1 MSEMTVL
8 VLDGHSRAALE
19 TLQSLGRAG
28 VQVDLAAETSDCLAM
43 YSRYVSRKLQ
53 QPSQER
59 AAEFQAWLR
68 EQDELRN
75 YTLIVPATEVSLLGL
90 RQLDENDPLRRK
102 AIIPGDEALDVALDK
117 EKTWRLAHQLGVP
130 TPAGILFSTLSEIG
144 RAQNLPLVLK
154 PTHSKVMVD
163 GVLRTLAV
171 AVVKNE
177 SERQEQLRRW
187 LPVTP
192 VQEQEYISGRGVGVE
207 FLFNR
212 SKKIWHFAHE
222 RVHEYPLTG
231 GASSYRRSINPPLA
245 MLHDAEKLL
254 TALNWHGVAMVEF
267 KMNANGQH
275 WLMEINPRL
284 WGSLALSIDSGV
296 DFPLGLL
303 QIARGDEPAPQPRY
317 KVPYYTRDPRTDVD
331 WFKCNLRADRQD
343 PLLHTRSRVFSFLEL
358 LRPLSGRESWD
369 HFDWRDLAITR
380 RALALAV
387 TDQVRP
393 IYRKLKDRQ
402 IKRRLLQRHGRL
414 LRRLNASGGPNKIVF
429 LCYGNICRSP
439 LAAALAEQRLSG
451 VTIDSAGFHDQTSR
465 SCPQKILRI
474 VASYGTNL
482 SNHRSARVTRDQL
495 ADSDLVI
502 AMDMENLNRVRQEF
516 PEMAD
521 RTTLL
526 GLFGTPETLAIA
538 DPHLADE
545 AATNRICEQVRVGVD
560 GLASWL
566 AKAKP
571 AACTPAIPSTAPGG
585 R

>member
-1 MSEMTVL
+1 MNEMTVL

-28 VQVDLAAETSDCLAM
+28 VQVDLAAEAQDCLAIH
-43 YSRYVSRKLQ
+43 SRYASRKLQ
-53 QPSQER
+53 QPSQGQDF
-59 AAEFQAWLR
+59 ASWLR
-68 EQDELRN
+68 EQDKLRN
-75 YTLIVPATEVSLLGL
+75 YTLIVPATEASLLGL

-102 AIIPGDEALDVALDK
+102 AVIPGDEALDVALDK
-117 EKTWRLAHQLGVP
+117 EKTWQLAHELGVP
-130 TPAGILFSTLSEIG
+130 TPAGILLSTLAEIG
-144 RAQNLPLVLK
+144 LAQKFPVVLK

-171 AVVKNE
+171 AAVKNE

-192 VQEQEYISGRGVGVE
+192 VQQQEYVSGRGIGVE

-212 SKKIWHFAHE
+212 GKKIWHFAHE
-222 RVHEYPLTG
+222 RAHEYPLTG
-231 GASSYRRSINPPLA
+231 GASSYRRSIDPPQA
-245 MLHDAEKLL
+245 MLRDAEKLL

-267 KMNANGQH
+267 KMNAKGQY

-303 QIARGDEPAPQPRY
+303 QIARGDEPAAQPKY
-317 KVPYYTRDPRTDVD
+317 KVPYYTRDLRTDVD
-331 WFKCNLRADRQD
+331 WLKCNLRANRKD
-343 PLLHTRSRVFSFLEL
+343 PLLHTRSRFFAFLEL

-380 RALALAV
+380 RTLTLAV
-387 TDQVRP
+387 AGQVRP
-393 IYRKLKDRQ
+393 VYRKLKDWQ
-402 IKRRLLQRHGRL
+402 IKRRLLQRHRRL
-414 LRRLNASGGPNKIVF
+414 LQRMNAAGGPRKIVF

-439 LAAALAEQRLSG
+439 LAAALAEQLLSG
-451 VTIDSAGFHDQTSR
+451 VSINSAGFHQQTGRNS
-465 SCPQKILRI
+465 PQKILRI
-474 VASYGTNL
+474 ASSYGIDL
-482 SNHRSARVTRDQL
+482 SSHRSARVQRSQL
-495 ADSDLVI
+495 ANADLVI

-516 PEMAD
+516 PEMAE

-526 GLFGTPETLAIA
+526 GLFGAPETLAIA
-538 DPHLADE
+538 DPYLADE
-545 AATNRICEQVRVGVD
+545 AATGRICEQVRARVE
-560 GLASWL
+560 GLAFWV
-566 AKAKP
+566 ANAKP
-571 AACTPAIPSTAPGG
+571 AACTPALPSTAAGS